1 MDVARENPVAGFEAP
16 RRALG
21 APRAATLGQDLA
33 HVPRPQDAERVGG
46 QTLGAAG
53 PELVWR
59 EEALLHEQALEAE
72 QPMLVVGRVQV
83 RGTGHLLAR
92 VARHV
97 DVPLSQEAGGKRHA
111 EHAAFPF
118 VVEDRLVPL
127 GNDGPHPV
135 HASEIVRAVHGRAA
149 FAGEGTL
156 ATPIIAL
163 RVTSAANCSS
173 LIPSVPAGRSGS
185 TR

>member
-33 HVPRPQDAERVGG
+33 HVPRPQDADGG
-46 QTLGAAG
+46 RTLGAAG

-59 EEALLHEQALEAE
+59 EEALLHEQAIEAE

-83 RGTGHLLAR
+83 RGAGHLLAG

-97 DVPLSQEAGGKRHA
+97 DVPLAQEAGGERHA
-111 EHAAFPF
+111 EDAAFPF

-135 HASEIVRAVHGRAA
+135 HASEIMRAVHRRAA
-149 FAGEGTL
+149 FAGAGTL
-156 ATPIIAL
+156 ATPIIAS

-173 LIPSVPAGRSGS
+173 LSPSVPAGRSGS